1 MRARARSSWPGVS
14 FACQWVD
21 QTSTR
26 VRGSAKKIV
35 PRCSASVGRSWSS
48 VTRQDSRDREARR
61 RGLAVGLNGGF
72 RHHLNPGW
80 QANDP
85 VYWSYSPCRPR
96 EIGSDGQA
104 IPPRH
109 CLRRCQPLV
118 LIGFRGEQPIGCGS
132 RLAYLTVGRHPE
144 GRRLK
149 IFQSREMI
157 RRRRARKSGLFCVTR
172 RLQSLAALLPR

>member
-1 MRARARSSWPGVS
+1 MRSWGTLEILLALGGRFLLKLALELAGNARSSAIQLAGVS
-14 FACQWVD
+14 FACQRVD

-35 PRCSASVGRSWSS
+35 PRCPASVVRSWSS

-96 EIGSDGQA
+96 EIGSDGQLYRDTA
-104 IPPRH
+104 
-109 CLRRCQPLV
+109 CADATA
-118 LIGFRGEQPIGCGS
+118 FS
-132 RLAYLTVGRHPE
+132 
-144 GRRLK
+144 
-149 IFQSREMI
+149 
-157 RRRRARKSGLFCVTR
+157 
-172 RLQSLAALLPR
+172 